1 MEVVAD
7 VAGAVS
13 AVAITGSARA
23 PTEAVEVETAW
34 EATTGL
40 EEVEEDLD
48 SAEVVVGGGP
58 DLLEVRST
66 NKSL

>member
-1 MEVVAD
+1 MTNVLK
-7 VAGAVS
+7 
-13 AVAITGSARA
+13 GSTRA

-34 EATTGL
+34 EATTGS

-48 SAEVVVGGGP
+48 SAEVVVGAGP